1 MHYVGIDWADQKYD
15 IVILDQTGKPVSKP
29 FIIEKS
35 QKGFVELLER
45 LRNLSADPQ
54 QVKIGIETPHNL
66 LVDFLVDFNYPV
78 FSLFPGSMKSFRK
91 RYRSSGARDDVFDA
105 FVLADVLRTDTA
117 CWRKVDFGSELVR
130 QIRILVR
137 DHHQFIGEQTTLSN
151 SLRSTLKEY
160 YPEYVHFFKDVAC
173 PASLAFI
180 RAFPDFNAAGQL
192 SQAELISFFKEL
204 RLNNSKKINN
214 IFEIL
219 HQNHIRVAP
228 GILFTKK
235 IKALAAV
242 KQLSQLAISIEEYE
256 QQIKKLLYQHPDHSI
271 FLSYPGVAEILAA
284 RLLAFFGDNRKFYTD
299 ASELRAIAGTCPV
312 TEKTGKNYKSIY
324 FRRAC
329 DKFYRDLMHQLAFSS
344 LTKIKWARAYYDRHR
359 AENKK
364 HAHAL
369 RCLASIHLKIL
380 FAMWKNETEYDENIF
395 LAQKTRIL
403 IKT

>member
-204 RLNNSKKINN
+204 RLNNFKKINK

-219 HQNHIRVAP
+219 HQNHIRVAS

-235 IKALAAV
+235 IKALTAV

-256 QQIKKLLYQHPDHSI
+256 QQIKKLLYQHPDHYI
-271 FLSYPGVAEILAA
+271 FLSYP
-284 RLLAFFGDNRKFYTD
+284 
-299 ASELRAIAGTCPV
+299 
-312 TEKTGKNYKSIY
+312 
-324 FRRAC
+324 
-329 DKFYRDLMHQLAFSS
+329 
-344 LTKIKWARAYYDRHR
+344 
-359 AENKK
+359 
-364 HAHAL
+364 
-369 RCLASIHLKIL
+369 
-380 FAMWKNETEYDENIF
+380 
-395 LAQKTRIL
+395 
-403 IKT
+403 